1 MEKEIEFIKQTL
13 YKWKDDSVEFLPK
26 LFLALLVLC
35 LTYFLAK
42 SVRSISEKFYGK
54 LFKNNMEMVRL
65 ISAILHI
72 VIIFFGGFLSL
83 EILGLESVITKILA
97 GAGIV
102 GIIAGFAFKDIA
114 SNAFAGFLLNMQKPF
129 SDGDWVTVDD
139 NFGTITTVGLITT
152 SIKTVTGEEVFV
164 PNQLIYNQSFVNY
177 STYKKRRVVIKTGVS
192 YGDDLEKVKEV
203 ALDEISKMESLLS
216 KDSIDFYFTEI
227 GGYSYNFELRFW
239 IRFYE
244 QTDFLSAQ
252 NEAVIRIKKRFEEER
267 FSIAYPVQTLDF
279 DVKGGVNIFDKNLK
293 VNKA

>member
-192 YGDDLEKVKEV
+192 YGDDLERVKEV

-252 NEAVIRIKKRFEEER
+252 NEAIIRIKKRFEEER

-293 VNKA
+293 VNKT